1 MDSSPYLAPIPRP
14 SLGLRLPS
22 GPQSDA
28 GPEHAEPPFWIPQT
42 AALSPVAL
50 WGGTFLARPGPGP
63 GCGGCVALAPQL
75 WEIPI
80 ACQRPS
86 LRAVLPSS
94 ASTNSTP
101 SEATQ
106 LRPRPLAVSHSALT
120 PQRPAG
126 SRGSMYRWPLNVR
139 EGAQTSPMVKFE
151 NSPAESFISTPGDTY
166 TSLFAAGTPSATNTM
181 NPMEMMT
188 PKSFT
193 EEKPTSAALSAM
205 DDLSDE
211 EDDSPAPSGEKKS
224 AKKRKSWG
232 QVLPEPKT
240 NLPPRKRAK
249 TEDEK
254 EQRRVERVLRNR
266 RAAQSSRERKR
277 LEVEALEK
285 RNKEL
290 ESMLINAQKANL
302 LLVEELNR
310 FRRSSG
316 VVTRSSSPLDSL
328 RDNPV
333 TLSQELFSS
342 QDGHKPNA
350 ESSNPVMDDILISA
364 ATVNPASLS
373 PELGPVDDSSEDVP
387 EQPSKEAQTMS
398 IVGGDAQVVP
408 GLANLDGA
416 SLGLSIA
423 ASDDVAFSLGDSF
436 SMSTAIDAD
445 RYVLESG
452 LLSSPNSSIID
463 DDYLVGDSA
472 AGFTHQSDF
481 DLFDINDFLI
491 DEANP
496 GASDFMAASD
506 FAAADHDLDF
516 KVHDSETQV
525 SSENPIQQPQPG
537 ASALGCDAGGIAVGV

>member
-1 MDSSPYLAPIPRP
+1 MAF
-14 SLGLRLPS
+14 
-22 GPQSDA
+22 Q
-28 GPEHAEPPFWIPQT
+28 
-42 AALSPVAL
+42 
-50 WGGTFLARPGPGP
+50 
-63 GCGGCVALAPQL
+63 
-75 WEIPI
+75 
-80 ACQRPS
+80 
-86 LRAVLPSS
+86 
-94 ASTNSTP
+94 
-101 SEATQ
+101 
-106 LRPRPLAVSHSALT
+106 
-120 PQRPAG
+120 
-126 SRGSMYRWPLNVR
+126 
-139 EGAQTSPMVKFE
+139 QTSPMVKFE
-151 NSPAESFISTPGDTY
+151 NSPAESFISTPGENY
-166 TSLFAAGTPSATNTM
+166 TSLFAAATPSATNTM

-188 PKSFT
+188 PKSFS
-193 EEKPTSAALSAM
+193 EDKPSEASLDNLDNLDNVTDS
-205 DDLSDE
+205 E
-211 EDDSPAPSGEKKS
+211 DSPAPSGDKKS

-302 LLVEELNR
+302 MLVEELNR

-342 QDGHKPNA
+342 QDGHKANA
-350 ESSNPVMDDILISA
+350 DSSTPLMDDILISN

-373 PELGPVDDSSEDVP
+373 PELGPVDDSSEEAP
-387 EQPSKEAQTMS
+387 EQSSMEAQTS
-398 IVGGDAQVVP
+398 ELTSATSPDLTQRPAVSNVGGDAQVVP
-408 GLANLDGA
+408 GLANLDAA
-416 SLGLSIA
+416 SLGLAVA

-436 SMSTAIDAD
+436 SMSTALDTD

-472 AGFTHQSDF
+472 TGFTHQSDF

-506 FAAADHDLDF
+506 FAAADHELDF
-516 KVHDSETQV
+516 KVHDPETQV

>member
-1 MDSSPYLAPIPRP
+1 MAF
-14 SLGLRLPS
+14 
-22 GPQSDA
+22 QQA
-28 GPEHAEPPFWIPQT
+28 
-42 AALSPVAL
+42 
-50 WGGTFLARPGPGP
+50 
-63 GCGGCVALAPQL
+63 
-75 WEIPI
+75 
-80 ACQRPS
+80 
-86 LRAVLPSS
+86 
-94 ASTNSTP
+94 
-101 SEATQ
+101 
-106 LRPRPLAVSHSALT
+106 
-120 PQRPAG
+120 
-126 SRGSMYRWPLNVR
+126 
-139 EGAQTSPMVKFE
+139 SPMVKFE
-151 NSPAESFISTPGDTY
+151 NSPAESFISTPGENY
-166 TSLFAAGTPSATNTM
+166 TSLFAAATPTNTSTM
-181 NPMEMMT
+181 NPLEMMT
-188 PKSFT
+188 PKSFSEDKLT
-193 EEKPTSAALSAM
+193 DACNES
-205 DDLSDE
+205 LSDSE
-211 EDDSPAPSGEKKS
+211 ELSVPSGDKKS
-224 AKKRKSWG
+224 TKKRKSWG

-302 LLVEELNR
+302 MLVEELNR

-342 QDGHKPNA
+342 QDRHNA
-350 ESSNPVMDDILISA
+350 KADSSAPLMDDILISNP
-364 ATVNPASLS
+364 TVNPASLS
-373 PELGPVDDSSEDVP
+373 PELGPVDDSSDDEP
-387 EQPSKEAQTMS
+387 EQPLMEAQTS
-398 IVGGDAQVVP
+398 EPNSDISPDLTQRPAVSNIGGDIQVVP

-416 SLGLSIA
+416 SLGLA
-423 ASDDVAFSLGDSF
+423 AAGTDDATFSLGDSF
-436 SMSTAIDAD
+436 SMSTALDTD

-463 DDYLVGDSA
+463 DDYLVGDSTT
-472 AGFTHQSDF
+472 GFTHQSDF

-496 GASDFMAASD
+496 GASDFVAASD

-516 KVHDSETQV
+516 KVHDPETQV

-537 ASALGCDAGGIAVGV
+537 ASAFGCDAGGIAVGV